1 MIPLS
6 QLKEGQRG
14 VIARLNGRGM
24 FRKRLQEMG
33 FIKGVE
39 VFVEKYAPLRDP
51 MELVLKGYHV
61 SLRGAEAAQVMI
73 EKVEQELLSRRMVR
87 KGENI
92 IITAGFPLGVSGTTN
107 MMQLVRVGEQRRP

>member
-6 QLKEGQRG
+6 ELREGERG
-14 VIARLNGRGM
+14 VIARLNGTGN

-39 VFVEKYAPLRDP
+39 ILVEKYAPLRDP

-61 SLRGAEAAQVMI
+61 SLRIEEAGQVMI
-73 EKVEQELLSRRMVR
+73 EKLES
-87 KGENI
+87 
-92 IITAGFPLGVSGTTN
+92 
-107 MMQLVRVGEQRRP
+107 

>member
-6 QLKEGQRG
+6 EFREGERG
-14 VIARLNGRGM
+14 VIARLNGRGR

-61 SLRGAEAAQVMI
+61 SLRVDEAARVMM
-73 EKVEQELLSRRMVR
+73 EKMEQE
-87 KGENI
+87 
-92 IITAGFPLGVSGTTN
+92 
-107 MMQLVRVGEQRRP
+107 

>member
-6 QLKEGQRG
+6 EFKEGERG
-14 VIARLNGRGM
+14 LIARMNGRGR

-61 SLRGAEAAQVMI
+61 SLRIEEAAQIMM
-73 EKVEQELLSRRMVR
+73 EKL
-87 KGENI
+87 EN
-92 IITAGFPLGVSGTTN
+92 
-107 MMQLVRVGEQRRP
+107 R